1 MQAQPKAKTGYK
13 LTPRKIAITGVLGA
27 LSIFLGM
34 TPIGF
39 IPIPFT
45 PAGSATIM
53 HIPVILGAI
62 LEGPVVGAMV
72 GLIFGLSSFIR
83 GGAFFV
89 DPLVAIPPRIL
100 IGVIAGYIFYVLPK
114 NNWGLAITGAVGTL
128 TNTIGV
134 LGIALL
140 RGYLPNI
147 GVAGSIALIHGVP
160 EIIVAILIVVAVYR
174 VLNALNWD

>member
-1 MQAQPKAKTGYK
+1 MKPATRYK
-13 LTPRKIAITGVLGA
+13 LTPRKIAITGILGA

-34 TPIGF
+34 TPVGF

-62 LEGPVVGAMV
+62 LEGPLVGAMV

-83 GGAFFV
+83 GGAFFA
-89 DPLVAIPPRIL
+89 DPLVAIPPRVL
-100 IGVIAGYIFYVLPK
+100 IGIVAGYVYYLLPK
-114 NNWGLAITGAVGTL
+114 NNWGLAITASIGTM
-128 TNTIGV
+128 TNTFGV

-140 RGYLPNI
+140 RGYLPNL

-160 EIIVAILIVVAVYR
+160 EVVVAILIVVAVCR
-174 VLNALNWD
+174 VINVLEWN